1 MGAFWGRLGL
11 KSQNIALVGAGAN
24 GAGIGAGLAHA
35 GLDVTFIEPA
45 HAEAM
50 RRTGFGSSCQ
60 SRLWSHL
67 FTAFHAREQRRL
79 GPCAPVNEALI
90 AIAARI
96 ESGVFGPLAFERQPS
111 EVGARGPRRSLQ
123 GRP

>member
-24 GAGIGAGLAHA
+24 GAGIGAGLARA

-79 GPCAPVNEALI
+79 GRCAPVNEALI

-96 ESGVFGPLAFERQPS
+96 ESGVLAALPS
-111 EVGARGPRRSLQ
+111 NADLLRSALGA
-123 GRP
+123 